1 MAGDILRILIYT
13 GKGGVGKTSV
23 AVATALRAA
32 RMGYKTMLMSTDAAH
47 SVSDSLE
54 VPLSGKV
61 TKVEENLDA
70 MEVDMLYELE
80 TRWKE
85 VQRYVTNFMMSQGM
99 DGITSKEMA
108 VLPGMELMSA
118 LFYVEDFY
126 KRGAYDLV
134 VMDTAPTGE
143 TLRLLSF
150 PEVSEWYSERLYK
163 MLKNMLKL
171 ARMTVGKMVDT
182 PLPSEELLRDL
193 EDMAAR
199 MRRVQG
205 ILTDPE
211 VTSIR
216 LVVNPEKM
224 VINETKRA
232 FTYFCLYGLTVDGL
246 IVNRLY
252 PEESDSYFKDK
263 LEEQRKYMQVI
274 KESFSPLQVMTS
286 YQQPVELVGMKSL
299 EKLGDMVF
307 GDIDPTVPLSL
318 DKPLEIFS
326 DGEFDVMSIKLPFT
340 MKEQVNLFKT
350 ADSLLVEVG
359 HYRRSVTLPFTLASK
374 EPVKAEFKDD
384 RLLVKFRE
392 EYKDDR
398 TRAS

>member
-1 MAGDILRILIYT
+1 MRILIYT

-23 AVATALRAA
+23 AAATALRAA
-32 RMGYKTMLMSTDAAH
+32 RMGYRTMLMSTDAAH

-54 VPLSGKV
+54 VPLSGKI
-61 TKVEENLDA
+61 TRVEENLDA
-70 MEVDMLYELE
+70 MEVDMLHELE

-85 VQRYVTNFMMSQGM
+85 VQGYITNFMMSQGL

-126 KRGAYDLV
+126 KRDAYDLV

-150 PEVSEWYSERLYK
+150 PEVSEWYSEKLYK
-163 MLKNMLKL
+163 MVKNMLKI
-171 ARMTVGKMVDT
+171 ARMTVGRVVDA
-182 PLPSEELLRDL
+182 PLPSEDLLRDL

-199 MRRVQG
+199 MRRVQA
-205 ILTDPE
+205 ILTDPKI
-211 VTSIR
+211 TSIR

-246 IVNRLY
+246 VVNRLY
-252 PEESDSYFKDK
+252 PEDSNNGCFREKI
-263 LEEQRKYMQVI
+263 EEQRKYMQVI
-274 KESFSPLQVMTS
+274 KESFSPLRVMTS
-286 YQQPVELVGMKSL
+286 YQQPVELVGIKSL

-307 GDIDPTVPLSL
+307 GDLDPTVPLSL

-326 DGEFDVMSIKLPFT
+326 EDEFDIVSIKLPFT

-359 HYRRSVTLPFTLASK
+359 HYRRSLTLPVTLVNK
-374 EPVKAEFKDD
+374 EPVKAEFKEG
-384 RLLVKFRE
+384 RLLIRFKEVG
-392 EYKDDR
+392 KDDR
-398 TRAS
+398 SRAS

>member
-54 VPLSGKV
+54 VPLSGKA

-126 KRGAYDLV
+126 KRDAYDLV

-163 MLKNMLKL
+163 MMKNMLKL
-171 ARMTVGKMVDT
+171 ARMTVGRMVDT

-193 EDMAAR
+193 EDLAAR

-252 PEESDSYFKDK
+252 PEESDVYFKDK

-286 YQQPVELVGMKSL
+286 YQQPVELVGIRSL

-318 DKPLEIFS
+318 DKPLEIFT
-326 DGEFDVMSIKLPFT
+326 DGEFDVISIKLPFT

-392 EYKDDR
+392 EHKDDR

>member
-1 MAGDILRILIYT
+1 MNGGDILRILIYT

-23 AVATALRAA
+23 AAATALRAA
-32 RMGYKTMLMSTDAAH
+32 RMGHRTMLMSTDAAH

-54 VPLSGKV
+54 VPLSGKI
-61 TKVEENLDA
+61 TNVEENLDA

-85 VQRYVTNFMMSQGM
+85 VQGYITNFMLSQGM

-126 KRGAYDLV
+126 KNSTYDLV

-171 ARMTVGKMVDT
+171 ARMTVGRMVDT
-182 PLPSEELLRDL
+182 PLPSDELLRDL
-193 EDMAAR
+193 EDLSAR
-199 MRRVQG
+199 MRRVQT

-246 IVNRLY
+246 VVNRLY
-252 PEESDSYFKDK
+252 PEDSDGYFKDK
-263 LEEQRKYMQVI
+263 LEEQRKYMKVI
-274 KESFSPLQVMTS
+274 DESFSPLRLMTS
-286 YQQPVELVGMKSL
+286 YQQPVELVGIESL

-307 GDIDPTVPLSL
+307 GDLDPIVPLSL
-318 DKPLEIFS
+318 DKPMEMYTEG
-326 DGEFDVMSIKLPFT
+326 DFDIVSIKLPFI
-340 MKEQVNLFKT
+340 MKEDVKLFKT

-359 HYRRSVTLPFTLASK
+359 HYRRSVTLPVSFAKK
-374 EPVKAEFKDD
+374 EPVKAEFKEG
-384 RLLVKFRE
+384 RLLIKFKE
-392 EYKDDR
+392 G
-398 TRAS
+398 S

>member
-1 MAGDILRILIYT
+1 MNGGDVLRILIYT

-23 AVATALRAA
+23 AAATALRAA
-32 RMGYKTMLMSTDAAH
+32 RMGYRTMLMSTDAAH

-54 VPLSGKV
+54 VPLSGKI
-61 TKVEENLDA
+61 TTVEKNLDA

-85 VQRYVTNFMMSQGM
+85 VQSYITNFMLSQGM

-126 KRGAYDLV
+126 KRDAYDLV

-150 PEVSEWYSERLYK
+150 PEVSEWYSDRLYK

-171 ARMTVGKMVDT
+171 ARMTVGRVVDT
-182 PLPSEELLRDL
+182 PLPSDELLRDL
-193 EDMAAR
+193 EDLAAR
-199 MRRVQG
+199 MRRVQA

-246 IVNRLY
+246 VVNRLY
-252 PEESDSYFKDK
+252 PEDSGAYFKDK
-263 LEEQRKYMQVI
+263 IEEQHRYMKI
-274 KESFSPLQVMTS
+274 INESFSPLRLMIA
-286 YQQPVELVGMKSL
+286 YQQPVELVGIRSL

-307 GDIDPTVPLSL
+307 GDLDPTVPLSL
-318 DKPLEIFS
+318 DKPMEMYVA
-326 DGEFDVMSIKLPFT
+326 DGFDVVSIKLPFT
-340 MKEQVNLFKT
+340 MKEEVKLFKT

-359 HYRRSVTLPFTLASK
+359 QYRRSVTLPISFANK
-374 EPVKAEFKDD
+374 EPVKAEFKEG
-384 RLLVKFRE
+384 RLLVKFKE
-392 EYKDDR
+392 S
-398 TRAS
+398 T